1 MINGKKYTRETDT
14 LDTFVDS
21 SWYFLRFCSPDNK
34 NYGFSYEDLKY
45 WMPVD
50 QYIGGIEHAIL
61 HLLYSRFFMQ
71 AISFENND
79 FKYTEPFDG
88 LFTQGMVCHET
99 YKDQDGK
106 WLGLDQINS
115 EDGKNYFDNING
127 SKVIVGPSESMSK
140 SKKNTVDPE
149 NVIKNY
155 GADSIRWFILSDS
168 PPNKDIQWS
177 DVGIATSYK
186 FVQKFW
192 NLNFN
197 IINRK
202 ETKNNQEDEK
212 VEKFTNKMIF
222 NVTKNL
228 ENFQY
233 NVVVANFY
241 ETYNFFSKFLINN
254 NISNKI
260 IIKNFEKILILI
272 SPILPHLANECI
284 NKINTKINLD
294 NLIWPE
300 IDLSKIEEDDC
311 KIVVQINGKKRDLII
326 LPKNTSE
333 NEVVDKIISD
343 EKLNKYLHNVK
354 IKKQIYIKDKLIN
367 FII

>member
-1 MINGKKYTRETDT
+1 
-14 LDTFVDS
+14 
-21 SWYFLRFCSPDNK
+21 
-34 NYGFSYEDLKY
+34 
-45 WMPVD
+45 
-50 QYIGGIEHAIL
+50 
-61 HLLYSRFFMQ
+61 
-71 AISFENND
+71 
-79 FKYTEPFDG
+79 
-88 LFTQGMVCHET
+88 
-99 YKDQDGK
+99 
-106 WLGLDQINS
+106 
-115 EDGKNYFDNING
+115 
-127 SKVIVGPSESMSK
+127 MSK

-233 NVVVANFY
+233 NVVDANFY
-241 ETYNFFSKFLINN
+241 ETYTYFSKFLLNN

-260 IIKNFEKILILI
+260 IIKNFDQILNQSIAKSNLQK
-272 SPILPHLANECI
+272 
-284 NKINTKINLD
+284 NKLKKNYA
-294 NLIWPE
+294 
-300 IDLSKIEEDDC
+300 
-311 KIVVQINGKKRDLII
+311 IVKK
-326 LPKNTSE
+326 K
-333 NEVVDKIISD
+333 
-343 EKLNKYLHNVK
+343 HNWNIR
-354 IKKQIYIKDKLIN
+354 IKKVLKIMKI
-367 FII
+367 F